1 MGVRHNRPNINT
13 NSNNIKKMSIKKPKY
28 VPSQGGA
35 GVPEPNNN
43 VNYFA
48 WAVGIII
55 FILALSFIYYK
66 FV

>member
-1 MGVRHNRPNINT
+1 
-13 NSNNIKKMSIKKPKY
+13 MSIKKPKY